1 MLLGLGNEAI
11 AAIAI
16 AVQKGTALVL
26 LLCAASWLARLF
38 NSSSLVLCS
47 WLARM

>member
-26 LLCAASWLARLF
+26 LLY